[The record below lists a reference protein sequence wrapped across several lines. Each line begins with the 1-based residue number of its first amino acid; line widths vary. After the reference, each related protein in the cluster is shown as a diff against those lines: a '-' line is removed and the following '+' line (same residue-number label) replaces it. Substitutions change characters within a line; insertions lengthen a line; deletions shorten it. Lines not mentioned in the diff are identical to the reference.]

1 MDIGQADHISHIHFD
16 HEAGESSVELVVWRV
31 TLVPWIAT
39 DCLVVIAKEVL
50 RLLVIAGRLVV
61 VVCLRETST
70 GFEILL
76 IMIQIYNILFLI
88 AFVYCLLNLF

>member
-1 MDIGQADHISHIHFD
+1 M
-16 HEAGESSVELVVWRV
+16 
-31 TLVPWIAT
+31 PWIAT

-70 GFEILL
+70 GFEIGSGAVGD
-76 IMIQIYNILFLI
+76 QDRAFDFLTVKI
-88 AFVYCLLNLF
+88 PCLVKPEAGRRTPRQAVVRVTISVGIFS